1 MKTFKNFKILC
12 KNTKYP
18 NSYKIKTLYSN
29 NGVLRCYSNNTN
41 DIILDNKTIFYKI
54 NNFKIKKA
62 FEANI
67 LIKKQVHFYLKR
79 NKYIYDCG
87 LFYVIDFN
95 KNYVKLI
102 K

>member
-18 NSYKIKTLYSN
+18 YSYKIKTFYSDK
-29 NGVLRCYSNNTN
+29 GVLRCYSNNTN

-62 FEANI
+62 FESNI
-67 LIKKQVHFYLKR
+67 LTKKQVHFYLKKD
-79 NKYIYDCG
+79 KYIYDCG
-87 LFYVIDFN
+87 YFYVENFY